1 MRISAWSSDVGSS
14 DLRAVPSLLDDPF
27 FRRFFGDGFGDRQ
40 RREREQSSLGS
51 GVIVAGEGFIV
62 TNEHVIKGASEIKVV
77 LADRREFEAELV
89 LADERTDLAV
99 LRVDP
104 GSETLPTIELRDSDD
119 VQVGDLVLALG
130 NPFGVGQTV
139 TSGIVSALARTQG
152 G

>member
-1 MRISAWSSDVGSS
+1 MRISDWSSDVCSS
-14 DLRAVPSLLDDPF
+14 DL
-27 FRRFFGDGFGDRQ
+27 
-40 RREREQSSLGS
+40 
-51 GVIVAGEGFIV
+51 
-62 TNEHVIKGASEIKVV
+62 HVIKGASEIKVV

-130 NPFGVGQTV
+130 NPFGVGQTG
-139 TSGIVSALARTQG
+139 TSRLVLAPARTQVG
-152 G
+152 RPRLSL